1 MELAPNPVN
10 EILYISF
17 NQDQSCFVCGTE
29 TGFRVYHTDPFRLT
43 FRRDFEGSGGLG
55 IVTMLFRCNILA
67 LVGGGQ
73 KPKFQPHKVMIW
85 DDKTPRVVAELS
97 FRSPVRA
104 VNLRRDL
111 IVVAIEKKVY
121 LYKLQCLTLVDHI
134 ETMANPRGL
143 CCLSSSLDQIVLC
156 CLGMQK
162 GRILVVFYA
171 PQKVESITPQQ
182 AIHTDRPGGNPPARE
197 KTTII
202 AAHEASVAAMTCSF
216 DGTILVSAS
225 DKGTIMRVYDTLSG
239 NLLRELRRG
248 ADRAEINC
256 LTLSQSKAWLA
267 VTSDKGTVHVFA
279 LKPEEDANR
288 AANVKSSLRF
298 IGNVLPSY
306 FSSEWSLAQFRV
318 PDYRSVVAFGA
329 HQHTCVIAC
338 ANGSAY
344 KVRFNPVTGGEMV
357 KEGFS
362 RFDDASSNQDSAEP
376 IEGFSELGGTAAF
389 EEPEFLESAAIADV
403 SEEQS
408 EEQSTSR

>member
-1 MELAPNPVN
+1 MELSANPVN
-10 EILYISF
+10 EILYIAF

-29 TGFRVYHTDPFRLT
+29 TGFRVYHTDPWRLT

-55 IVTMLFRCNILA
+55 AVCMLFRSNILA

-85 DDKTPRVVAELS
+85 DDKTPRCVAELS

-121 LYKLQCLTLVDHI
+121 IYKLQCLTLVDHI
-134 ETMANPRGL
+134 ETMANPKGL
-143 CCLSSSLDQIVLC
+143 CCLSSTQDQIVLC
-156 CLGMQK
+156 TLGMQK
-162 GRILVVFYA
+162 GRILVVFYT

-225 DKGTIMRVYDTLSG
+225 DKGTIMRVYDTKSG

-248 ADRAEINC
+248 ADRADINC
-256 LTLSQSKAWLA
+256 LTLSQNKAWLA
-267 VTSDKGTVHVFA
+267 VSSDKGTVHVFA
-279 LKPEEDANR
+279 LKPEEINR
-288 AANVKSSLRF
+288 AANVKSSLSF

-318 PDYRSVVAFGA
+318 PDYRSVVAFG
-329 HQHTCVIAC
+329 QTKHTCVIAC

-344 KVRFNPVTGGEMV
+344 KVRFNPSAGGEMI

-362 RFDDASSNQDSAEP
+362 RFDDASCNAETVDPMEIPDGEINFEGDSDSGTEGQIEP
-376 IEGFSELGGTAAF
+376 
-389 EEPEFLESAAIADV
+389 
-403 SEEQS
+403 
-408 EEQSTSR
+408 TS